1 MNRFFAQGIERGGG
15 NMGSAIGNGYSQSQS
30 PTKSKVDW
38 WLFFSIIPIMG
49 AGMVAMNSFLGEGN
63 FVGRQLIWAC
73 VALLIMIIAARV
85 DFRFLRRTGIVISI
99 YAASILLL
107 LSVFAFGHAAKGAK
121 SWISLGGFSIQPADF
136 AKVALIILLAK
147 YFSRRHVEIKHIRH
161 ILVSGVYAL
170 IPFMLVALQPDFGS
184 AITIFLIWFGMV
196 LVSGISKKHLALVIG
211 TAVVA
216 FVLLWNFGFKEY
228 QKHRIVN
235 FIHPLADVRGSG
247 YNAYQSVIAV
257 GSGGIIGKG
266 VGYGTQSRLSF
277 LPEYETDFIFA
288 AFAEEWGFVG
298 VIILLILFGI
308 VFSRIFSV
316 ARKGETNFEILFAL
330 GVAVLFMSHLTV
342 NIGMN
347 IGLMPV
353 TGIPVPFMSY
363 GGSHLLAECIA
374 MGILMGMRGYGRP
387 IHRDGIKNEFLG
399 VE

>member
-1 MNRFFAQGIERGGG
+1 
-15 NMGSAIGNGYSQSQS
+15 MGSAIGGNGSRGRQ
-30 PTKSKVDW
+30 KSKVDW
-38 WLFFSIIPIMG
+38 WLFAAIIPIMG
-49 AGMVAMNSFLGEGN
+49 AGMVAMNSFLGNEH
-63 FVGRQLIWAC
+63 FFGRQLIWVC
-73 VALLIMIIAARV
+73 VGLLIILTCSRL
-85 DFRFLRRTGIVISI
+85 DFRFLRRTGIVVSI
-99 YAASILLL
+99 YAASIMMLLA
-107 LSVFAFGHAAKGAK
+107 VFVFGYAAKGAK

-136 AKVALIILLAK
+136 AKIALIILLAK

-161 ILVSGVYAL
+161 IMVSAIYAL
-170 IPFMLVALQPDFGS
+170 IPFVLVALQPDFGS

-196 LVSGISKKHLALVIG
+196 AVSGISKKHLALVVFTG
-211 TAVVA
+211 LAA

-228 QKHRIVN
+228 QKHRIIN
-235 FIHPLADVRGSG
+235 FVHPLADVRGSG

-257 GSGGIIGKG
+257 GSGGVIGKG

-288 AFAEEWGFVG
+288 AFAEEWGFIG

-308 VFSRIFSV
+308 VFSRIFNV
-316 ARKGETNFEILFAL
+316 AMKGETNFEILFAL
-330 GVAVLFMSHLTV
+330 GVAILFMTHLTV

-374 MGILMGMRGYGRP
+374 IGLLMGMREYARP

>member
-1 MNRFFAQGIERGGG
+1 LEKGGG
-15 NMGSAIGNGYSQSQS
+15 GMGSAMGNNFAKGNAGQNR
-30 PTKSKVDW
+30 KSKVDW
-38 WLFFSIIPIMG
+38 WLFSALIPIMA
-49 AGMVAMNSFLGEGN
+49 AGMVAMNSFLGNEH
-63 FVGRQLIWAC
+63 FFGRQLVWAC
-73 VALLIMIIAARV
+73 IGLLIILVASRI
-85 DFRFLRRTGIVISI
+85 DFRFLRRSGVVMVI
-99 YAASILLL
+99 YVASILALV
-107 LSVFAFGHAAKGAK
+107 SVFIFGYAAKGAK

-136 AKVALIILLAK
+136 AKIALIIVLAK
-147 YFSRRHVEIKHIRH
+147 YFTRRHVEIKHIRH
-161 ILVSGVYAL
+161 ILVSAIYAL
-170 IPFMLVALQPDFGS
+170 IPFVLVALQPDFGS

-196 LVSGISKKHLALVIG
+196 AVSGISKKHLALVITTG
-211 TAVVA
+211 LVA

-228 QKHRIVN
+228 QKHRIIN

-257 GSGGIIGKG
+257 GSGGILGKG

-298 VIILLILFGI
+298 VIILLVLFGI
-308 VFSRIFSV
+308 VFSRIFQV
-316 ARKGETNFEILFAL
+316 AKKGETNFEILFAL
-330 GVAVLFMSHLTV
+330 GVAILFMTHLTV

-363 GGSHLLAECIA
+363 GGSHLLAESIA
-374 MGILMGMRGYGRP
+374 IGILMGMRSYGQP
-387 IHRDGIKNEFLG
+387 IHREGFKNEFLG

>member
-1 MNRFFAQGIERGGG
+1 MDRLFAKSIQKGEM
-15 NMGSAIGNGYSQSQS
+15 MGSAVGDRLGARMGRH
-30 PTKSKVDW
+30 KSKVDW
-38 WLFFSIIPIMG
+38 WLFCAIIPIIA
-49 AGMVAMNSFLGEGN
+49 AGMVAMNSFIGDGH
-63 FVGRQLIWAC
+63 FFGRQLIWSC
-73 VALLIMIIAARV
+73 VGLLIVMIGAQM
-85 DFRFLRRTGIVISI
+85 DFRFLRRTGAVIAI
-99 YAASILLL
+99 YAVSIALL
-107 LSVFAFGHAAKGAK
+107 LSVFVFGHAAKGAK

-161 ILVSGVYAL
+161 ILVSGAYAL
-170 IPFMLVALQPDFGS
+170 IPFGLVALQPDFGS

-211 TAVVA
+211 TGLLA
-216 FVLLWNFGFKEY
+216 FVVLWNFGFKDY
-228 QKHRIVN
+228 QKHRIIN
-235 FIHPLADVRGSG
+235 FIHPLADVRGTG

-257 GSGGIIGKG
+257 GSGGLIGKG

-288 AFAEEWGFVG
+288 AFAEEWGLVG
-298 VIILLILFGI
+298 VVILLTLFGL
-308 VFSRIFSV
+308 VFARILGA

-330 GVAVLFMSHLTV
+330 GLAILLMSHLTV

-363 GGSHLLAECIA
+363 GGSHILAECIA
-374 MGILMGMRGYGRP
+374 VGILMGMREYSRP

>member
-1 MNRFFAQGIERGGG
+1 
-15 NMGSAIGNGYSQSQS
+15 MGSALGSSGGSYSSGGQ
-30 PTKSKVDW
+30 KRSKVDW
-38 WLFFSIIPIMG
+38 WLFAAIIPIMG
-49 AGMVAMNSFLGEGN
+49 AGMVAMNSFLGNEH
-63 FVGRQLIWAC
+63 FFGRQLIWAC
-73 VALLIMIIAARV
+73 IGLLIMLICSRI
-85 DFRFLRRTGIVISI
+85 DFRFLRRTGVVISI
-99 YAASILLL
+99 YAISIAMLLA
-107 LSVFAFGHAAKGAK
+107 VFVFGYAAKGAK

-136 AKVALIILLAK
+136 AKIALIILLAK

-161 ILVSGVYAL
+161 IMVSAAYAF
-170 IPFMLVALQPDFGS
+170 IPFVLVALQPDFGS

-196 LVSGISKKHLALVIG
+196 SVSGISKKHLGLVIATG
-211 TAVVA
+211 FVA

-228 QKHRIVN
+228 QKHRIIN
-235 FIHPLADVRGSG
+235 FVHPLADVRGSG

-288 AFAEEWGFVG
+288 AFAEEWGFIG
-298 VIILLILFGI
+298 IIILLILFGI
-308 VFSRIFSV
+308 VFSRIFNV

-330 GVAVLFMSHLTV
+330 GVAILFMTHLTV

-374 MGILMGMRGYGRP
+374 IGLLMGMAGYGRP

>member
-1 MNRFFAQGIERGGG
+1 MDRLFAKSIEQGEM
-15 NMGSAIGNGYSQSQS
+15 MGSAAASSHSGQRK
-30 PTKSKVDW
+30 KSRVDW
-38 WLFFSIIPIMG
+38 WLFFAIIPIMG
-49 AGMVAMNSFLGEGN
+49 AGMVAMNSFFGEGN
-63 FVGRQLIWAC
+63 FFGRQLIWAC
-73 VALLIMIIAARV
+73 IGLLIIIAGSQM
-85 DFRFLRRTGIVISI
+85 DFRFLRRTGIVVTI
-99 YAASILLL
+99 YASSVLLL
-107 LSVFAFGHAAKGAK
+107 MSVFVFGYAAKGAK
-121 SWISLGGFSIQPADF
+121 SWISLGGFSMQPADF

-196 LVSGISKKHLALVIG
+196 LVSGISKKHLALVVG
-211 TAVVA
+211 TGLLA
-216 FVLLWNFGFKEY
+216 FVMLWNFGFKEY
-228 QKHRIVN
+228 QKHRIIN

-298 VIILLILFGI
+298 VTILMILFVL
-308 VFSRIFSV
+308 VFARIFQV
-316 ARKGETNFEILFAL
+316 ARTGETNFEILFAL
-330 GVAVLFMSHLTV
+330 GVAILFMSHLTV

-363 GGSHLLAECIA
+363 GGSHILAECIA
-374 MGILMGMRGYGRP
+374 IAMLMGMREYSRP

>member
-1 MNRFFAQGIERGGG
+1 
-15 NMGSAIGNGYSQSQS
+15 MGSAAGGGFSAHS
-30 PTKSKVDW
+30 PTQQKSRVDW

-49 AGMVAMNSFLGEGN
+49 AGMVAMNSFLGDGN
-63 FVGRQLIWAC
+63 FFGRQLMWAC
-73 VALLIMIIAARV
+73 LGLLIMMASSWI
-85 DFRFLRRTGIVISI
+85 DFRFLRRTGAVVTIYAISI
-99 YAASILLL
+99 AMLLA
-107 LSVFAFGHAAKGAK
+107 VFAFGYAAKGAK
-121 SWISLGGFSIQPADF
+121 SWISLGGFSVQPADF

-161 ILVSGVYAL
+161 ILVSGIYAA
-170 IPFMLVALQPDFGS
+170 IPFALVALQPDFGS

-196 LVSGISKKHLALVIG
+196 LVSGISKKHLALVVG
-211 TAVVA
+211 TGAVA

-228 QKHRIVN
+228 QKHRIMN
-235 FIHPLADVRGSG
+235 FIHPMADVRGSG

-257 GSGGIIGKG
+257 GSGGLVGKG

-298 VIILLILFGI
+298 VIILLVLFGL
-308 VFSRIFSV
+308 VFARIFSV
-316 ARKGETNFEILFAL
+316 ARKGETNFETLFAL

-374 MGILMGMRGYGRP
+374 IGIIMGMREYGRP